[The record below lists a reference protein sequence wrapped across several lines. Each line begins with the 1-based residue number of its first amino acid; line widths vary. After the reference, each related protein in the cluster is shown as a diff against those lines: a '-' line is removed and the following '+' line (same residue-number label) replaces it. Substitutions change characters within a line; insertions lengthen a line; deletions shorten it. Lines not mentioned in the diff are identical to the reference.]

1 LQGCESLFHKF
12 YQAQH
17 SGRKLN
23 WLHQL
28 SKGELKT
35 RYLPS
40 NKAGYTFQTSTYQ
53 MGILLSFNNEENMTA
68 EDIQIATQLTDA
80 ALKTTLLV
88 SVDVFSSYF
97 LDTYISLQ
105 SLAKAK
111 VLNMEP
117 DEEEIQKTH
126 KFSLNKQFKR

>member
-1 LQGCESLFHKF
+1 MCYQHLFSHLVQLQTCEQLFQKF

-53 MGILLSFNNEENMTA
+53 MGVLLQFNNEDILTA

-80 ALKTTLLV
+80 ALRTTLLV
-88 SVDVFSSYF
+88 YFNFIQLLNIFFS
-97 LDTYISLQ
+97 
-105 SLAKAK
+105 
-111 VLNMEP
+111 
-117 DEEEIQKTH
+117 H
-126 KFSLNKQFKR
+126 